1 MHGTQLHIG
10 TDMIH
15 MVHIANVIGTDID
28 KAAPLRVS
36 EMAILSN
43 KLNCAHLPIYDIYD
57 WRKTRLCTL

>member
-15 MVHIANVIGTDID
+15 MIHMVHIGTDID

-43 KLNCAHLPIYDIYD
+43 KLNCFNE
-57 WRKTRLCTL
+57 CTPPNI